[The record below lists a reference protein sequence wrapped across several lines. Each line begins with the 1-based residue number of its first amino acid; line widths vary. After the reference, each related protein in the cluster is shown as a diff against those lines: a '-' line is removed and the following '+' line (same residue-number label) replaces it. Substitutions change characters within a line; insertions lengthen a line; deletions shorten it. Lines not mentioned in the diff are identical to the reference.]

1 MRNWWFLNSTGE
13 ANLFVLDL
21 CISDE
26 RKTRTMQDQGVLDFD
41 ARVDV
46 PFHQFSLIWDREL
59 GKYSYGAAE
68 GVFFCHVLSSRG
80 VIESPVDWR
89 SKLFVLDL
97 CISDERKTQDT
108 AGEVLGRDPML
119 DCPCDFLVNRAKGT
133 EEASLFVLDLC
144 IFDERKTRD
153 DARPQVVLDFEVRL
167 NVQSRKS
174 DEVFNVL
181 VISWLTGT
189 GEVSLYVLDLCMSG
203 ERKTQGSICSLLLM
217 YMGILYFTVL
227 ENSMPE
233 SYLGTRSPCDS
244 WLGVLSCQF
253 SFVHAPE
260 EVSHVPN
267 VS

>member
-68 GVFFCHVLSSRG
+68 GVFFCHVLSSSS
-80 VIESPVDWR
+80 VIVSVLNWWFLNSIGEASC
-89 SKLFVLDL
+89 LFWISAYLMSERLRVQSVSLLLMYMDSLFIVL
-97 CISDERKTQDT
+97 ETMQDQ
-108 AGEVLGRDPML
+108 
-119 DCPCDFLVNRAKGT
+119 T

-153 DARPQVVLDFEVRL
+153 DARPQVVLDFE
-167 NVQSRKS
+167 
-174 DEVFNVL
+174 
-181 VISWLTGT
+181 T
-189 GEVSLYVLDLCMSG
+189 GEASLYVLDLCMSG

-233 SYLGTRSPCDS
+233 PYLGTRRPNDF
-244 WLGVLSCQF
+244 LGRLDVTRF
-253 SFVHAPE
+253 S
-260 EVSHVPN
+260 
-267 VS
+267 